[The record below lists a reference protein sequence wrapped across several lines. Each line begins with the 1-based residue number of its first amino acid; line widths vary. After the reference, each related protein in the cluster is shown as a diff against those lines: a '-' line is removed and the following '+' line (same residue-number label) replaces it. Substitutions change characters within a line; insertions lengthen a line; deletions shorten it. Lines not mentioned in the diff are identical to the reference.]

1 MAWTETARR
10 KYARRGRR
18 YSSDLT
24 DDEWALVHPFLP
36 SARPTGR
43 PRTTD
48 LRAVVDAVLYMASSG
63 CQRSLLP
70 QDFPPPSTVQR
81 YFYDWR
87 DSGLLATI
95 NHHRVMTARELEGR
109 EASPSAGVIDSQSV
123 KQRRVWTSISMIK
136 ETIYERI

>member
-10 KYARRGRR
+10 KYARCGRR

-63 CQRSLLP
+63 CQWSLLP

-95 NHHRVMTARELEGR
+95 NHHRVMTARELKGR

-136 ETIYERI
+136 ETIYERV

>member
-10 KYARRGRR
+10 KYARCGRR
-18 YSSDLT
+18 YSSDQT
-24 DDEWALVHPFLP
+24 DDEWTLVHPFLP

-63 CQRSLLP
+63 CQWSLLP

-95 NHHRVMTARELEGR
+95 NHHRVMTARELKGR

>member
-10 KYARRGRR
+10 KYARCGRR

-63 CQRSLLP
+63 CQWSLLP

-95 NHHRVMTARELEGR
+95 NHHLETTARELEGR